1 MPLQAR
7 QIKTPRRLFLAEFFF
22 VFSKNLWPKF
32 FPLFILQYIFII
44 TIIFILLYLHLIM
57 CILYYTLHYMCTRS
71 WKRFYEF
78 LCVYHHVISRHASR
92 GGGNYLIFS
101 GIIFFSPP
109 PSTSRNYEITGFR
122 SGYRKKAFRKLVCTS
137 VIVSPNNH
145 HNNRPGRC
153 ECSVRLLWI
162 KKKIIHKNRVT
173 LHVCCDVCMHLVVV
187 VVARRTIHLCTSHE
201 KKSSCSYVYI
211 FIGTIF
217 FSIIIHL

>member
-1 MPLQAR
+1 MYATTSASDQN
-7 QIKTPRRLFLAEFFF
+7 TPPAVSRGIFFI
-22 VFSKNLWPKF
+22 FSENLWPKF

-44 TIIFILLYLHLIM
+44 TIICILLYLHLIM
-57 CILYYTLHYMCTRS
+57 CTLYTLHYMCTRT
-71 WKRFYEF
+71 WKHFYEF

-109 PSTSRNYEITGFR
+109 PNTSRNYEITGFW

-153 ECSVRLLWI
+153 EYSVRLLWI
-162 KKKIIHKNRVT
+162 KKKNY
-173 LHVCCDVCMHLVVV
+173 
-187 VVARRTIHLCTSHE
+187 S
-201 KKSSCSYVYI
+201 
-211 FIGTIF
+211 
-217 FSIIIHL
+217 